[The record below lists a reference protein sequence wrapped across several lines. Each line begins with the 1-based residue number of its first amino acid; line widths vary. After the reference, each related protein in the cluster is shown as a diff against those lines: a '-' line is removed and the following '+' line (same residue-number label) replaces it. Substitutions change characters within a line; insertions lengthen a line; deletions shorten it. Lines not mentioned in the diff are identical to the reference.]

1 MNQKILLITG
11 WGGGTKLL
19 STLQQALQNQGHDVE
34 LINIFNA
41 LDESELQRQTEKA
54 KDYEVIIGWSLGGQ
68 LATLLVDQISKQYQ
82 QQKVLITLASNPCF
96 VANDAWQ
103 TAMPKA
109 IFQSFKQSFETD
121 AIATLKKFGY
131 MVCQGVESSKAD
143 FVKLQSLIQAQKI
156 ELLQDGLNLLEN
168 LNLVNILKN
177 YAGHQYHI
185 FAKQDDL
192 VSYKVFEN
200 LQQLDAKFFQAELIS
215 GSHGLPVFQYNK
227 LADKICQFLNNIEP
241 SVI

>member
-19 STLQQALQNQGHDVE
+19 SALQQALQNQGHEVE

-41 LDESELQRQTEKA
+41 LDDVELQRQTENA
-54 KDYEVIIGWSLGGQ
+54 KDYDVIIGWSLGGQ
-68 LATLLVDQISKQYQ
+68 LATLLVDQISGQYQ
-82 QQKVLITLASNPCF
+82 QQRVLITLASNPCF

-103 TAMPKA
+103 TAMPQA
-109 IFQSFKQSFETD
+109 TFQSFKQSFEID

-131 MVCQGVESSKAD
+131 MVCQGVESTKAD

-156 ELLQDGLNLLEN
+156 ELLQDGLNLLEG
-168 LNLVNILKN
+168 LNLVDILKN

-185 FAKQDDL
+185 FGKQDYL
-192 VSYKVFEN
+192 VSYKVMDN
-200 LQQLDAKFFQAELIS
+200 LQKLDAKFFQAELIS
-215 GSHGLPVFQYNK
+215 GSHGLPVFQVD
-227 LADKICQFLNNIEP
+227 LITDKICQYLQKIKQT
-241 SVI
+241 S

>member
-54 KDYEVIIGWSLGGQ
+54 KDFDVIIGWSLGGQ

-109 IFQSFKQSFETD
+109 TFESFKQSFEQD
-121 AIATLKKFGY
+121 AITTLKKFGY

-177 YAGHQYHI
+177 YTGYQYHI
-185 FAKQDDL
+185 FGKQDDL
-192 VSYKVFEN
+192 VSYKVSDN
-200 LQQLDAKFFQAELIS
+200 LQNLDAKFLKTELIS
-215 GSHGLPVFQYNK
+215 GSHGLPVFQVECMT
-227 LADKICQFLNNIEP
+227 DKICQFLNNIEP